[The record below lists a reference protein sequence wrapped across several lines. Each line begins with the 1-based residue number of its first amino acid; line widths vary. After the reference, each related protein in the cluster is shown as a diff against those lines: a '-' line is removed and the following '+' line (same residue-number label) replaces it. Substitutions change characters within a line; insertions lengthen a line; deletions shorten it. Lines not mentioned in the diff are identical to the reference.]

1 MSSSAAPQP
10 RRFVRV
16 HPLAVRITHWV
27 NVYAMVCMIMSGCA
41 IYNASPLF
49 AFRFPA
55 WATLGGWLG
64 GAIAWHLA
72 CMWLLAG
79 NGIVYVGYGLI
90 SGHFRRNL
98 LPLWPDEILRDARD
112 AVRMRLHHRRAAP
125 GLCRSVDARSVGD
138 SFRPRSMEAS
148 ATIRPSNSAR
158 WLRSRSPCPFRRYGG
173 HRRIHRASSDFGAFG
188 STHIAE
194 HGDWTRTAD
203 CPSRENIPMKRK
215 ALIQPESHRWR
226 QPTRQAPSP
235 SRSLSMPSIQWMM
248 HRRLMAT
255 ITGWRSPAL

>member
-1 MSSSAAPQP
+1 MSSPAASQP

-27 NVYAMVCMIMSGCA
+27 NVYAMVCMIMSGWA

-79 NGIVYVGYGLI
+79 NGIVYFGYGLI

-112 AVRMRLHHRRAAP
+112 AVRLRLRHRLGDYNAVQRLAYVGVLMLGALAIASGLALWKPVQLSGLATALGGYEVARRVHFAVMVGIVAFIVVHLTLVLLVPRTLPSMVTGYARLTVRA
-125 GLCRSVDARSVGD
+125 GK
-138 SFRPRSMEAS
+138 
-148 ATIRPSNSAR
+148 I
-158 WLRSRSPCPFRRYGG
+158 SR
-173 HRRIHRASSDFGAFG
+173 
-188 STHIAE
+188 
-194 HGDWTRTAD
+194 
-203 CPSRENIPMKRK
+203 
-215 ALIQPESHRWR
+215 
-226 QPTRQAPSP
+226 
-235 SRSLSMPSIQWMM
+235 
-248 HRRLMAT
+248 
-255 ITGWRSPAL
+255 

>member
-1 MSSSAAPQP
+1 MSSPAASQP

-27 NVYAMVCMIMSGCA
+27 NVYAMVCMIMSGWA

-79 NGIVYVGYGLI
+79 NGIVYFGYGLI

-112 AVRMRLHHRRAAP
+112 AVRLRLRHRLGDYNAVQRLAYVGVLMLGALAIASGLALWKPVQLSGLATALGGYEVARRVHFAVMVGIVAFIVVHLTLVLLVPRTLPSMVTGHARLTVRA
-125 GLCRSVDARSVGD
+125 GK
-138 SFRPRSMEAS
+138 
-148 ATIRPSNSAR
+148 I
-158 WLRSRSPCPFRRYGG
+158 SR
-173 HRRIHRASSDFGAFG
+173 
-188 STHIAE
+188 
-194 HGDWTRTAD
+194 
-203 CPSRENIPMKRK
+203 
-215 ALIQPESHRWR
+215 
-226 QPTRQAPSP
+226 
-235 SRSLSMPSIQWMM
+235 
-248 HRRLMAT
+248 
-255 ITGWRSPAL
+255 